1 MISNAHLS
9 AAYRE
14 LTILGIEPGVS
25 YSGPEGPL
33 LPSASRKIWSGRG
46 DSNLRPQPLA
56 RLTSIDPFTG
66 LDRRASHE
74 RPICTLEHPI
84 ALRQSDVS
92 SISPPVYVSCSRA
105 DQVGGYRTS
114 ADMRATTPTR
124 LFREPEADER
134 SERAVLDTVP
144 LIPHRLKRAIRR
156 TELRQIVPLA
166 DTTIYELEQRGEFPR
181 RFYLTS
187 RCVVWDLSEVAA
199 WLEERRH
206 ASHKALFRRAPSPDV
221 RQRRTRPVRQ

>member
-1 MISNAHLS
+1 MGFES
-9 AAYRE
+9 
-14 LTILGIEPGVS
+14 TTPT
-25 YSGPEGPL
+25 
-33 LPSASRKIWSGRG
+33 
-46 DSNLRPQPLA
+46 LA
-56 RLTSIDPFTG
+56 RLTSIDPFRA
-66 LDRRASHE
+66 LDRCNSHE

-114 ADMRATTPTR
+114 ADMRATRPTR
-124 LFREPEADER
+124 LFREPEAGER
-134 SERAVLDTVP
+134 SEQAVLDTVP

-181 RFYLTS
+181 RFHLTS
-187 RCVVWDLSEVAA
+187 RCVVWDLSEVEA

-206 ASHKALFRRAPSPDV
+206 ASHGALFRRAPSPDV